1 MAGTSGRVSREHDP
15 EPGLMRRSRGERGV
29 KVTKQVRVNKM
40 AEL

>member
-15 EPGLMRRSRGERGV
+15 EPGLVRRSRRERGV
-29 KVTKQVRVNKM
+29 KVTEQVRINKM